1 MADSFRFSPRPN
13 RAASIRWRPWGA
25 AAFDDASRADRPV
38 LLNLTAVWC
47 GWCQQM
53 DETTYSQP
61 ELIELINRELV
72 PIRVDADQYPH
83 VQERY
88 IASGWPTNAFLTP
101 TGEVLW
107 AGTYV
112 GPEEFGAVAA
122 GVLAAWRERREALQ
136 VEIDRRRRAL
146 EAARG
151 RQPMVGLVRREAAD
165 DVVSALLDSFDPRN
179 GGFGDAPKFPLP
191 DAVELLFVQAAR
203 FGDEQSRALAEQTLD
218 GMLAGELFDPVEGG
232 FFRYTLSADWT
243 EPRREKLLE
252 VNAGLLRTYAL
263 GAHLLARRD
272 LREVVERI
280 VEWAE
285 ARLRLPDGLWG
296 GSQAE
301 DEEYYSLAPES
312 RAGRAGPFVD
322 PVVYT
327 DANAAWIRALAEAGG
342 RLGRPDWIERAA
354 GALEVLLAAMAAPGG
369 LLYHFR
375 EPGRAPEVAGLLTDV
390 VETARACLALA
401 QATGR
406 AFFLEAARGLVLAL
420 ETQLWAEDGGFLD
433 YDPAAENA
441 GALRYRERPFERN
454 AAAARLY
461 LDLMLATGARSYRAV
476 AERTLAL
483 LSPAAGR
490 YGVSGAEF
498 ALAVDEFFDP
508 PPRVVIV
515 GPVAEAAPLR
525 AAALALPTAN
535 RRVWTMEEG
544 GRVGAL
550 TFPPSATPVAY
561 VCVESTRSRPVTDP
575 ARLLEMLKVRR

>member
-13 RAASIRWRPWGA
+13 RAAEIRWRPWSA
-25 AAFDDASRADRPV
+25 ETFDDAIRADRPI

-47 GWCQQM
+47 GWCQRM
-53 DETTYSQP
+53 DETTYSDG
-61 ELIELINRELV
+61 ELIDLINAELV
-72 PIRVDADQYPH
+72 PIRVDADQFPH

-112 GPEEFGAVAA
+112 EPEEFGKVAA
-122 GVLAAWRERREALQ
+122 GVLAAWRERREELQ

-151 RQPMVGLVRREAAD
+151 RQVLAGLVRREAAD
-165 DVVSALLDSFDPRN
+165 DVVAALLDAFDPRN
-179 GGFGDAPKFPLP
+179 GGFGDAPKFPLT

-203 FGDEQSRALAEQTLD
+203 LADEQSRSLAEQTLD
-218 GMLAGELFDPVEGG
+218 GMLAGELWDDIDGG
-232 FFRYTLSADWT
+232 FFRYALAPDWT

-252 VNAGLLRTYAL
+252 VNAGLLRIYAL
-263 GAHLLARRD
+263 GAHLLDRRD
-272 LREVVERI
+272 LREVAERT
-280 VEWAE
+280 VAWAE

-296 GSQAE
+296 GSLAA
-301 DEEYYSLAPES
+301 DEEYYALDAAARDAKAESLL
-312 RAGRAGPFVD
+312 D

-342 RLGRPDWIERAA
+342 RLGRPEWVERAA
-354 GALEVLLAAMAAPGG
+354 DALEVLLAAMAAPGG

-375 EPGRAPEVAGLLTDV
+375 APEGKPAVPGLLTDM
-390 VETARACLALA
+390 VEVARACVALA

-406 AFFLEAARGLVLAL
+406 ASFLDAARGLVAAM
-420 ETQLWAEDGGFLD
+420 EAKLWAEDGGFLD
-433 YDPAAENA
+433 HLPQAESA

-461 LDLMLATGARSYRAV
+461 LDLVLATGERSYRAV

-490 YGVSGAEF
+490 YGVGGAEF

-515 GPVAEAAPLR
+515 GPAADAAPLR
-525 AAALALPTAN
+525 MAALALATPN
-535 RRVWTMEEG
+535 RRVWTMEDG
-544 GRVGAL
+544 GRVGSL
-550 TFPPSATPVAY
+550 SFPPATAPTAY

-575 ARLLEMLKVRR
+575 ALLVGTLRVGR